1 MTALICV
8 RTSIYLRNLAA
19 VALLPLSRT
28 RSGAI
33 LQPLDSST
41 SVFDLEKSQHD
52 IDQRDE
58 PETQRGVDAAGEVL
72 RGAQQPADIK
82 MLRPK
87 AGEGDAMAVEPD
99 HRGIVEGL
107 IPRRIRNQ

>member
-1 MTALICV
+1 MRQVLQDA
-8 RTSIYLRNLAA
+8 
-19 VALLPLSRT
+19 

-58 PETQRGVDAAGEVL
+58 PETQRGVDATRDIL
-72 RGAQQPADIK
+72 SGAQQPADIEV
-82 MLRPK
+82 LRPK
-87 AGEGDAMAVEPD
+87 AGE
-99 HRGIVEGL
+99 
-107 IPRRIRNQ
+107 